1 MLAFADDAA
10 LARLVIAAAQR
21 RARLPP
27 RSFPIAR
34 SRACPRGLEQSPDAW
49 YPADRG
55 AGNACAFQKSQAL
68 RLLPLHGIVFRAVLA
83 SRTVAA
89 HCARV
94 RVAGPLPKSC
104 RLAATL

>member
-49 YPADRG
+49 YPADRVLETPVLSKNHKRYVYYHCTG
-55 AGNACAFQKSQAL
+55 SFFARF
-68 RLLPLHGIVFRAVLA
+68 LLLEQSPRI
-83 SRTVAA
+83 
-89 HCARV
+89 AREFE
-94 RVAGPLPKSC
+94 
-104 RLAATL
+104 